1 MLHLWTESSYCM
13 KITLI
18 TVGKTTFDFVKE
30 GMAMYEKRIGRYLSY
45 TRVELPALTGTA
57 SLSPEVIKEKEAN
70 MILKKF
76 KEGDH
81 IILLDEKGQRYTST
95 AWAARLGH
103 LADTGCKSIVFV
115 VGGAYGFH
123 SKIRAAAAESLS
135 LSDMTF
141 SHQIIRLFFVEQLYR
156 AMTILRGEPYHNE

>member
-1 MLHLWTESSYCM
+1 MCKYNYAM

-45 TRVELPALTGTA
+45 TRVEIPALNGTA
-57 SLSPEVIKEKEAN
+57 SLSPEEIKEKEGAL
-70 MILKKF
+70 ILKKL
-76 KEGDH
+76 KEGDKV
-81 IILLDEKGQRYTST
+81 ILLDEKGRRFSSTS
-95 AWAARLGH
+95 WAAYLGH
-103 LADTGCKSIVFV
+103 LLDTGCRSLVFV
-115 VGGAYGFH
+115 IGGAYGF
-123 SKIRAAAAESLS
+123 SPKVRAAASETLS

-141 SHQIIRLFFVEQLYR
+141 SHQIIRLFFTEQLYR